1 MSVHNGETGMTDK
14 ERMLRLATADAAT
27 LARVDEVL
35 TGTSANA
42 GSSRRTLELLTMTEA
57 ARRMNL
63 SRVTVYRMVRKGVL
77 QTVQLNGI
85 NRVKLQSMIDF
96 LDGRSV

>member
-1 MSVHNGETGMTDK
+1 
-14 ERMLRLATADAAT
+14 
-27 LARVDEVL
+27 
-35 TGTSANA
+35 
-42 GSSRRTLELLTMTEA
+42 MTEA

>member
-1 MSVHNGETGMTDK
+1 MTDK

>member
-1 MSVHNGETGMTDK
+1 MSVHNGEIGMTDK

-35 TGTSANA
+35 AGTSANA